1 MRVRPPAGV
10 PLLLLGL
17 AALPLSACGGGG
29 EEKAAAPAPEAPS
42 VVAVPAR
49 TETVPVTVEYVARTE
64 AVSTVEVKARIEG
77 VVLEQGYREGALVK
91 AGDLLFRIDPST
103 YEANLGAARA
113 ALARAEADLALAT
126 QQVSVRA
133 AEASLAQGKAQLA
146 KAKQDVA
153 RYTPLAAEGAIP
165 QQDLDTAKAQEEV
178 AAADVAYREAVLTN
192 AKFTETYGVDVS
204 KAAVASAKSHVA
216 LAELDLGYCTVRAPL
231 DGLAGRA
238 QVSVGDLVGRGES
251 TPMVAIS
258 SVDPMYVNFSVPE
271 AEYLRLR
278 KKNPEER
285 KGAGPEFRLVLA
297 DGSLFGKPGSFEMAD
312 RAVNLKTGTL
322 GVVASFPNP
331 GALLRDGQFGRV
343 RFSTDVATDA
353 VLVPQRA
360 VFDQQSNRV
369 VYVVAEDGKAALRS
383 LKLGP
388 RVGSDF
394 IVLEGLK
401 GGEKVVVEGIQKVIP
416 GRPVKATDRAVS
428 AEPPP
433 AKSDR

>member
-1 MRVRPPAGV
+1 MHERPSAGI

-17 AALPLSACGGGG
+17 PALLLAACGDEGK
-29 EEKAAAPAPEAPS
+29 EKAGAPAPEAPS

-64 AVSTVEVKARIEG
+64 AVSTVDVKARVEG
-77 VVLEQGYREGALVK
+77 VLLEQAYREGSLVK
-91 AGDLLFRIDPST
+91 AGDLLFRIDPAT

-113 ALARAEADLALAT
+113 TLAKAEADLALAT

-153 RYTPLAAEGAIP
+153 RYVPLAAEGAVP
-165 QQDLDTAKAQEEV
+165 QQDLDTARAQEEV

-192 AKFTETYGVDVS
+192 AKFSETYGVDVS
-204 KAAVASAKSHVA
+204 KAAVASAKAQVA
-216 LAELDLGYCTVRAPL
+216 LAELDLGYCTIRSPL

-238 QVSVGDLVGRGES
+238 QVSVGDLVGKGEATS
-251 TPMVAIS
+251 LVAIS
-258 SVDPMYVNFSVPE
+258 SVDPMYASFSVPE

-278 KKNPEER
+278 KKNPGEKRGE
-285 KGAGPEFRLVLA
+285 GPEFRLVLA
-297 DGSLFGKPGSFEMAD
+297 DGSLFEGRGSFELAD

-322 GVVASFPNP
+322 GVTASFPNP
-331 GALLRDGQFGRV
+331 QALLRDGQFGRI

-401 GGEKVVVEGIQKVIP
+401 GGEKVVIEGIQKVVP
-416 GRPVKATDRAVS
+416 GRPVKATEKAVS
-428 AEPPP
+428 AEPAPE
-433 AKSDR
+433 KGGR